1 MRCDDIRLGLRSLY
15 IVPSRFGLL
24 WLATS
29 ALLLLVAIQ
38 TASNSTLMLG
48 FLMLG
53 LMLLAMFLTHDT
65 LHGLTLRCGQP
76 APAFAAEPTGYPLI
90 LETRSPRP
98 SLRLRFRDG
107 SEAADLQLSAGIS
120 TLALPWTPQCRGWQR
135 PPQLQI
141 ETIAPLGLFI
151 CWTRWLPPKA
161 QLIWP
166 QRRPG
171 PLVEQPASQSSDGL
185 DEWHDLRDVRDQE
198 RPAVVDWTGAAKGR
212 PLQAKVFTDPSSQ
225 EWMLEPA
232 SGIPLD
238 RAVEHLAQRVMQLHQ
253 QGVRYGLRLRGKTLA
268 PGLGLRHRNACLE
281 ALATA

>member
-1 MRCDDIRLGLRSLY
+1 MRCDEIRLGLRSLY

-24 WLATS
+24 WITAS

-38 TASNSTLMLG
+38 TSSNSTFLLA

-65 LHGLTLRCGQP
+65 LDGLTLRCGHP
-76 APAFAAEPTGYPLI
+76 VPGFAAEISSFPLI
-90 LETRSPRP
+90 LETRLPRP
-98 SLRLRFRDG
+98 PIRLRFRDG
-107 SEAADLQLSAGIS
+107 SQAASLQLSAGIS
-120 TLALPWTPQCRGWQR
+120 TIALPWTPQCRGWQQ

-151 CWTRWLPPKA
+151 CWTRWIPPQP

-166 QRRPG
+166 CCRSG
-171 PLVEQPASQSSDGL
+171 PVGEKQTSHSWNGL
-185 DEWHDLRDVRDQE
+185 EEWRDLRDVRDQE

-212 PLQAKVFTDPSSQ
+212 PLQAKVFTDPTNQ

-238 RAVEHLAQRVMQLHQ
+238 QALEHLTHRVLQLHQ
-253 QGVRYGLRLRGKTLA
+253 SGVRYGLRLRSKALA
-268 PGLGLRHRNACLE
+268 PDLGLRHRNACLE

>member
-24 WLATS
+24 WLATL

-38 TASNSTLMLG
+38 TASNSTLLLG

-65 LHGLTLRCGQP
+65 LHGLTLRCGRP
-76 APAFAAEPTGYPLI
+76 EPAFAAERTGYPLI
-90 LETRSPRP
+90 LETRSLRP
-98 SLRLRFRDG
+98 PLRLRFRDG

-120 TLALPWTPQCRGWQR
+120 TLALPWTPQCRGWQQ

-151 CWTRWLPPKA
+151 CWTRWRPPQA

-166 QRRPG
+166 RRRPG
-171 PLVEQPASQSSDGL
+171 PVGEQPASQSSHGL
-185 DEWHDLRDVRDQE
+185 DEWHDLRDVREQE

-212 PLQAKVFTDPSSQ
+212 PLQVKVFTDPTKQ

-232 SGIPLD
+232 PGIPLD

-253 QGVRYGLRLRGKTLA
+253 QGVRYGLRLRGISLA
-268 PGLGLRHRNACLE
+268 PGLGLRHRNACLQ

>member
-1 MRCDDIRLGLRSLY
+1 MRCDEIRLGLRALY

-24 WLATS
+24 WLAAS
-29 ALLLLVAIQ
+29 VFLLVVAIQ
-38 TASNSTLMLG
+38 TASNSTLLLS

-53 LMLLAMFLTHDT
+53 VMLLAMFLTHDT

-76 APAFAAEPTGYPLI
+76 APAFAAECTTYPLI

-98 SLRLRFRDG
+98 PMRLRFRDG
-107 SEAADLQLSAGIS
+107 SAAADLQLSAGIS
-120 TLALPWTPQCRGWQR
+120 TLPLAWTPQCRGWQQ

-151 CWTRWLPPKA
+151 CWTRWLPPHA

-166 QRRPG
+166 RRRSG
-171 PLVEQPASQSSDGL
+171 AVRELPASQSGDGL
-185 DEWHDLRDVRDQE
+185 DEWQDLRDVRDQE

-212 PLQAKVFTDPSSQ
+212 PLQAKVFTDPTNQ

-232 SGIPLD
+232 AGIPLD

-253 QGVRYGLRLRGKTLA
+253 QGVRYGLHLRGRTLA
-268 PGLGLRHRNACLE
+268 PDLGLRHRNACLE

>member
-76 APAFAAEPTGYPLI
+76 AAAFAVENTTYPLI

-98 SLRLRFRDG
+98 PMRLRFRDG
-107 SEAADLQLSAGIS
+107 SEAADLQLSAGIT

-151 CWTRWLPPKA
+151 CWTRWWPPQA

-166 QRRPG
+166 RRRSG
-171 PLVEQPASQSSDGL
+171 PVGEQSVSQSRDGL

-198 RPAVVDWTGAAKGR
+198 SPTVVDWTGAARGR
-212 PLQAKVFTDPSSQ
+212 PLQAKVFTDPSNQ

-238 RAVEHLAQRVMQLHQ
+238 RAVEHLALRVMQLHQ

-268 PGLGLRHRNACLE
+268 PGLGLRLCNACLE
-281 ALATA
+281 VLATA

>member
-1 MRCDDIRLGLRSLY
+1 MRCDEIRLGLRSLY

-24 WLATS
+24 WLAG
-29 ALLLLVAIQ
+29 AAFLLLVAIQ
-38 TASNSTLMLG
+38 TASNSTLLLG

-53 LMLLAMFLTHDT
+53 VMLLAMFLTHDT
-65 LHGLTLRCGQP
+65 LYGLTVRCGQP
-76 APAFAAEPTGYPLI
+76 APAFAAETITYPLI
-90 LETRSPRP
+90 LQTRSPRP
-98 SLRLRFRDG
+98 PMRLRFRDG
-107 SEAADLQLSAGIS
+107 SEAADLQLSAGIT
-120 TLALPWTPQCRGWQR
+120 TLALPWTPQCRGWQQ

-151 CWTRWLPPKA
+151 CWTRWLPPQA

-166 QRRPG
+166 RRRSG
-171 PLVEQPASQSSDGL
+171 PVGERSATQSRDGL

-198 RPAVVDWTGAAKGR
+198 RPAVVDWTGAARGR

-232 SGIPLD
+232 SGLPLD

-253 QGVRYGLRLRGKTLA
+253 QGVRYGLHLRGKTLA
-268 PGLGLRHRNACLE
+268 PDQGLRHRNACLE

>member
-1 MRCDDIRLGLRSLY
+1 MPCDEIRLGLRSLY
-15 IVPSRFGLL
+15 IIPSRFGIL
-24 WLATS
+24 WLAAT

-38 TASNSTLMLG
+38 TASNNTLLLA
-48 FLMLG
+48 FVMLG

-76 APAFAAEPTGYPLI
+76 VPAFAAEITRYPLV
-90 LETRSPRP
+90 LNTRSSRP
-98 SLRLRFRDG
+98 PMRLRFRDG
-107 SEAADLQLSAGIS
+107 SEAVELQLSAGLS
-120 TLALPWTPQCRGWQR
+120 TVVLPWTPQCRGWQQ

-151 CWTRWLPPKA
+151 CWMRWIPPQP

-166 QRRPG
+166 RRRTGPVLQRH
-171 PLVEQPASQSSDGL
+171 ASRLSNGL
-185 DEWHDLRDVRDQE
+185 EEWHDLRDVRDQE
-198 RPAVVDWTGAAKGR
+198 RPTVVDWAGVAKGR

-232 SGIPLD
+232 LGIPLD
-238 RAVEHLAQRVMQLHQ
+238 QALEHLAQRIMQLHQ
-253 QGVRYGLRLRGKTLA
+253 QGGRYGLRLPGKTLL
-268 PGLGLRHRNACLE
+268 PGRGLRHCQACLE

>member
-1 MRCDDIRLGLRSLY
+1 MRCDEIRLGLRSLY

-24 WLATS
+24 WLSGAT
-29 ALLLLVAIQ
+29 LLLLVAIQ
-38 TASNSTLMLG
+38 TSSNSTLLLG

-53 LMLLAMFLTHDT
+53 VMLLVMFLTHDT
-65 LHGLTLRCGQP
+65 LNGLKLRCGRP
-76 APAFAAEPTGYPLI
+76 AAAFAAESTTYPLI
-90 LETRSPRP
+90 LETHSPRP
-98 SLRLRFRDG
+98 PMRLCFRDG
-107 SEAADLQLSAGIS
+107 SEAATLQLSAGIA
-120 TLALPWTPQCRGWQR
+120 TLPLPWTPQFRGWQQ

-151 CWTRWLPPKA
+151 CWTRWLPPQT

-166 QRRPG
+166 RRRSG
-171 PLVEQPASQSSDGL
+171 PVKEQPSFQSRDGL

-198 RPAVVDWTGAAKGR
+198 RPAIVDWTGAAKGR
-212 PLQAKVFTDPSSQ
+212 PLQAKVFTDPSNQ

-232 SGIPLD
+232 SGLPLD

-253 QGVRYGLRLRGKTLA
+253 QGVRYGLHLRGKTLA
-268 PGLGLRHRNACLE
+268 PDLGLRHRNACLE

>member
-1 MRCDDIRLGLRSLY
+1 MPCDEIRLGLRSLY
-15 IVPSRFGLL
+15 IIPSRFGLL
-24 WLATS
+24 WLTAS

-38 TASNSTLMLG
+38 TSSNSTLLLA
-48 FLMLG
+48 FVMLG
-53 LMLLAMFLTHDT
+53 LMFLAMFLTHDT
-65 LHGLTLRCGQP
+65 LDGLTLRCGQP
-76 APAFAAEPTGYPLI
+76 APAFAAELSSYPLI

-98 SLRLRFRDG
+98 PIRLRFRDG
-107 SEAADLQLSAGIS
+107 SQAVSLQLQGGLSR
-120 TLALPWTPQCRGWQR
+120 LALPWTPQCRGWQQ

-151 CWTRWLPPKA
+151 CWTRWLPSQP

-166 QRRPG
+166 RRRSG
-171 PLVEQPASQSSDGL
+171 PVAEQQASRSGHGL
-185 DEWHDLRDVRDQE
+185 EEWQDLRDVRDQE

-212 PLQAKVFTDPSSQ
+212 PLQAKVFNDPSNQ
-225 EWMLEPA
+225 DRMLEPA

-238 RAVEHLAQRVMQLHQ
+238 QALEHLTQRVLQLHQ
-253 QGVRYGLRLRGKTLA
+253 LGVRYGLRLRGKTVA

>member
-1 MRCDDIRLGLRSLY
+1 MPCDEIRLGLRSLY
-15 IVPSRFGLL
+15 IIPSRFGLL
-24 WLATS
+24 WLTAS

-38 TASNSTLMLG
+38 TSSNSTLLLA
-48 FLMLG
+48 FVMLG
-53 LMLLAMFLTHDT
+53 LMFLAMFLTHDT
-65 LHGLTLRCGQP
+65 LDGLTLRCGQP
-76 APAFAAEPTGYPLI
+76 GPAFAAELSSYPLI

-98 SLRLRFRDG
+98 PIRLRFRDG
-107 SEAADLQLSAGIS
+107 SQAVSLQLQGGLSR
-120 TLALPWTPQCRGWQR
+120 LALPWTPQSRGWQQ

-151 CWTRWLPPKA
+151 CWTRWLPSQP

-166 QRRPG
+166 RRRSG
-171 PLVEQPASQSSDGL
+171 PVAEQQASRSGHGL
-185 DEWHDLRDVRDQE
+185 EEWQDLRDVRDQE

-212 PLQAKVFTDPSSQ
+212 PLQAKVFNDPSNQ
-225 EWMLEPA
+225 DRMLEPA

-238 RAVEHLAQRVMQLHQ
+238 QALEHLTQRVLQLHQ
-253 QGVRYGLRLRGKTLA
+253 LGVRYGLRLRGKTVA